1 LGRVFCRTYISELIG
16 PGGVGKTATRAAQYL
31 SLTSGRSPTGEKIWK
46 RCRVLVISLEDNA
59 AEANRRFTAAMIHHD
74 VTKAE
79 VSGWLFVSAPG
90 ARVGKLL
97 ALDKKGR
104 SFRDILADV
113 IEDAIKRIKPDL
125 AGLDPLAKA
134 IGVSENDNVLVDMAI
149 QILTDFADRY
159 DIAID
164 LLHHVRKGAPDP
176 GNADTARG
184 ASANVNAGRHVYTL
198 TTMSSEEAERFGV
211 AEDNRRAY
219 VRMDSAKVNI
229 TRSTGQA
236 KWFHLVGVQ
245 IGNQTIEYP
254 DGDEVVVAEP
264 WKPPAAFDG
273 LDTGTCNRIL
283 DAIDAGLPDGERYSS
298 APRATTRAAW
308 QAVERHTP
316 GKPESQCREIIRKWL
331 ANGLL
336 VVELYHSKKDRKSV
350 EGLRVDNAK
359 RPGARTDT

>member
-46 RCRVLVISLEDNA
+46 RCRVLAISLEDNA

-79 VSGWLFVSAPG
+79 VGGWLFVSAPG

-254 DGDEVVVAEP
+254 DGDEVAGGRTVE
-264 WKPPAAFDG
+264 AAGSVRRARHRD
-273 LDTGTCNRIL
+273 LQ
-283 DAIDAGLPDGERYSS
+283 SH
-298 APRATTRAAW
+298 PRRD
-308 QAVERHTP
+308 R
-316 GKPESQCREIIRKWL
+316 RR
-331 ANGLL
+331 L
-336 VVELYHSKKDRKSV
+336 V
-350 EGLRVDNAK
+350 
-359 RPGARTDT
+359 